1 MIRRKV
7 SGREFSNASIM
18 RTFHLVINVG
28 TIAMASLLITSAATA
43 GAPDDVAKGRALAE
57 RLCASCHM
65 APDQGDKQS
74 PNEIPGFAAVARRQN
89 QSVEGIIAWLRSVP
103 PMMPDHHLSQD
114 EMAALAQFIMS
125 LRPKAP

>member
-1 MIRRKV
+1 MRK
-7 SGREFSNASIM
+7 
-18 RTFHLVINVG
+18 FHIVINVG
-28 TIAMASLLITSAATA
+28 AIAMASLMITSAATA
-43 GAPDDVAKGRALAE
+43 GAADDVAKGQALAE
-57 RLCASCHM
+57 RLCATCHL

-114 EMAALAQFIMS
+114 EMALLAQFIMS
-125 LRPKAP
+125 LRPQAP